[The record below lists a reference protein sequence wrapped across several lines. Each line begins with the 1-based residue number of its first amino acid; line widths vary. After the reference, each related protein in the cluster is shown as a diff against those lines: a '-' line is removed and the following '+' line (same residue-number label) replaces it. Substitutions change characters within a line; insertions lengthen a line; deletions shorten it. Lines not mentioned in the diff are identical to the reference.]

1 MGYSFTEL
9 QNAWLRDIRLGTWQ
23 GWPVF
28 ACTKQEAL
36 ALTENDNNYYI
47 VFDDGNALVRQGK
60 RYGTVSEK
68 GNVDEWRWPMP
79 YVAANA
85 SATAKTANVSTKT
98 EEPVAA
104 EEVGTTVSLETSS
117 ANLDDVLTQ
126 AREMT
131 VESLLEGL
139 ERFVS
144 FEFPEV

>member
-1 MGYSFTEL
+1 MGYSFNEL
-9 QNAWLRDIRLGTWQ
+9 QKAWMVDTRLGTWQ

-36 ALTENDNNYYI
+36 ALTENDNNFYI

-79 YVAANA
+79 YVDA
-85 SATAKTANVSTKT
+85 SASHKA
-98 EEPVAA
+98 EESVPA
-104 EEVGTTVSLETSS
+104 EEVSTAESMTVPQETQTSGIDV
-117 ANLDDVLTQ
+117 DDVLTQ

>member
-1 MGYSFTEL
+1 MGYSFNEL
-9 QNAWLRDIRLGTWQ
+9 QRAWITDSKLGTWQ

-36 ALTENDNNYYI
+36 ALTDKNDNFYI

-60 RYGTVSEK
+60 RYGTVSEM
-68 GNVDEWRWPMP
+68 GNVDEWRWPMQ
-79 YVAANA
+79 YADASA

-117 ANLDDVLTQ
+117 ANLDDVLKK

-131 VESLLEGL
+131 VESLLEG
-139 ERFVS
+139 FNYGVA
-144 FEFPEV
+144 

>member
-1 MGYSFTEL
+1 MGYSFNEL
-9 QNAWLRDIRLGTWQ
+9 QKAWLTDTRLGTWQ

-36 ALTENDNNYYI
+36 ALTDKDNNFYI

-68 GNVDEWRWPMP
+68 GNVDEWRWPRQ
-79 YVAANA
+79 YADANA
-85 SATAKTANVSTKT
+85 SHKA
-98 EEPVAA
+98 EEPVVA
-104 EEVGTTVSLETSS
+104 EEADTAEAMAASQETQTGGIDV
-117 ANLDDVLTQ
+117 DDVLKT

>member
-1 MGYSFTEL
+1 MGYSFNEL
-9 QNAWLRDIRLGTWQ
+9 QRAWLTDTRLGTYQ

-36 ALTENDNNYYI
+36 ALTDKDDNYYI

-60 RYGTVSEK
+60 RHGTVSEK
-68 GNVDEWRWPMP
+68 GNVDEWRWPRQ
-79 YVAANA
+79 YADASA
-85 SATAKTANVSTKT
+85 SATAKT
-98 EEPVAA
+98 EEPVTA
-104 EEVGTTVSLETSS
+104 EEEEGIAVSSETSS
-117 ANLDDVLTQ
+117 TSIDLDDVLTK

-144 FEFPEV
+144 FEFPTV